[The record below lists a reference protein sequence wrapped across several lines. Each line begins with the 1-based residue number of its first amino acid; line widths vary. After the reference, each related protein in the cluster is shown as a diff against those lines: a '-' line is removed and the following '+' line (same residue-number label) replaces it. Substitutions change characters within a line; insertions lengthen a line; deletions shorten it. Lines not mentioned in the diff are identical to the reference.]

1 VPLRVGGG
9 TRLKVLDAMAMGKAM
24 VSTSIGCEGLEVRP
38 DEHLLVADSPE
49 QFADKTVKL
58 LRDPSRRGT
67 LGRSA
72 RELVERRYSW
82 RMIGGQLLEA
92 YRLAVENRRQRR

>member
-1 VPLRVGGG
+1 
-9 TRLKVLDAMAMGKAM
+9 MAMGKAM

-58 LRDPSRRGT
+58 LCDPNRRST
-67 LGRSA
+67 LGRNA

-92 YRLAVENRRQRR
+92 YRLAVENRRQKR